1 MSNTATNSNTNTVLT
16 ADDLRKLIRVH
27 AHHVETVVD
36 ATEPEN
42 DVATATLVE
51 RTEKLYATSKA
62 MEEFFHIFYVDQ
74 GSRLDENTARNI
86 IFDLLLDKIGLA
98 LALTNLVKQIEQE
111 PESEVSPEVLA
122 EINAQEENPLIDI
135 SKLVVI

>member
-1 MSNTATNSNTNTVLT
+1 MTNTINTNTVLT

-86 IFDLLLDKIGLA
+86 IFDLLLDKIGMA
-98 LALTNLVKQIEQE
+98 LALTNLSKQICADHEY
-111 PESEVSPEVLA
+111 
-122 EINAQEENPLIDI
+122 DI
-135 SKLVVI
+135 SDEDLTDIAADDPVLKNAKLEAI

>member
-1 MSNTATNSNTNTVLT
+1 MTNTINTTNTNTILT

-36 ATEPEN
+36 VTEPEN
-42 DVATATLVE
+42 DVPTATLVE

-74 GSRLDENTARNI
+74 DSRLDENTARNI
-86 IFDLLLDKIGLA
+86 IFDLLLDKIGMA
-98 LALTNLVKQIEQE
+98 LALTKLVKQIEQE
-111 PESEVSPEVLA
+111 PKSELSPEELA